1 MERLIVLYFEKRIS
15 SEERKELEE
24 ALKQEDVRLLFK
36 AYAATYALINSNS
49 IKEEALPLRVP
60 KRNRTIIRFSYA
72 VAATLVLSLLIRQGF
87 WNQDVNQTI
96 DPNKIILAQADGT
109 INALD
114 EVDLIKSSNG
124 NVVAEKQNG
133 ALKYSNDHISD
144 PSLLNTL
151 YVPKGKTFEIILS
164 DGSAVFLNSDSKLSF
179 PNKFL
184 SNEPRR
190 VQVEGEAF
198 FKIAKDSLR
207 PFIVSSE
214 RINTE
219 VFGTEFVFSSY
230 KEDEQ
235 SEVILIEGSV
245 GVFADGTRFDELAG
259 VYLKPHNKV
268 SVSKSAPKKLEVSK
282 INVEDYIAWK
292 TGILVF
298 EKESFASILLKLE
311 RKFNVEFENHYT
323 ELNDKKFTG
332 RFEFES
338 LEAILTTIQASR
350 DFNYTIDQEK
360 IIITKPKANE

>member
-1 MERLIVLYFEKRIS
+1 MDRLIILYFENRIS
-15 SEERKELEE
+15 PKEREE
-24 ALKQEDVRLLFK
+24 LKATLQQEDVRIRFK
-36 AYAATYALINSNS
+36 EYATVYALINSNT
-49 IKEEALPLRVP
+49 IKEESFLLRVP
-60 KRNRTIIRFSYA
+60 KRKRAIIRISYA
-72 VAATLVLSLLIRQGF
+72 AAAILVLSLLIRQGL
-87 WNQDVNQTI
+87 WNQDVNQAI
-96 DPNKIILAQADGT
+96 DPNKITLAQADGT
-109 INALD
+109 INTLD
-114 EVDLIKSSNG
+114 GIDVIKSSNG
-124 NVVAEKQNG
+124 NIVAKKQNG
-133 ALKYSNDHISD
+133 ALKYNNNHISD

-207 PFIVSSE
+207 PFIVSNE

-245 GVFADGTRFDELAG
+245 GVFTDGIRFDEEEG
-259 VYLKPHNKV
+259 VYLTPHNKA
-268 SVSKSAPKKLEVSK
+268 SISKSEPTILEVSEVT
-282 INVEDYIAWK
+282 IENYIAWK
-292 TGILVF
+292 SGVLVF
-298 EKESFASILLKLE
+298 DNESFIDIIQTLE
-311 RKFNVEFENHYT
+311 RKFNVEIQNKFIA
-323 ELNDKKFTG
+323 LNDKKFTG

-338 LEAILTTIQASR
+338 LEAILETIQASR
-350 DFNYTIDQEK
+350 DFNYTINQK
-360 IIITKPKANE
+360 QIIITKTEANE

>member
-1 MERLIVLYFEKRIS
+1 MDRLIVLYFENRIS
-15 SEERKELEE
+15 PAEREELEE
-24 ALKQEDVRLLFK
+24 ALKQEDVRVLFK
-36 AYAATYALINSNS
+36 AYATTYALINSNTTER
-49 IKEEALPLRVP
+49 KPFPLRAS
-60 KRNRTIIRFSYA
+60 KRKKAIIRFSYA
-72 VAATLVLSLLIRQGF
+72 VAAILVLSLLVRQDF

-96 DPNKIILAQADGT
+96 DPNKITLTQADGT

-114 EVDLIKSSNG
+114 EVDLIKSGNG
-124 NVVAEKQNG
+124 NIIAEKQNG
-133 ALKYSNDHISD
+133 ALKYNNTHVSD

-164 DGSAVFLNSDSKLSF
+164 DGSAVFLNSDSKMSF

-184 SNEPRR
+184 PNTPRR
-190 VQVEGEAF
+190 VSIVGEAF
-198 FKIAKDSLR
+198 FKVTKDSLR

-230 KEDEQ
+230 EEGEQ

-259 VYLKPHNKV
+259 VYLKPHNKA

-311 RKFNVEFENHYT
+311 RKFNVEFDNHYV
-323 ELNDKKFTG
+323 ELNDEKFTG
-332 RFEFES
+332 RFEYES
-338 LEAILTTIQASR
+338 LEAILETIQASR
-350 DFNYTIDQEK
+350 YFNYTINQEK
-360 IIITKPKANE
+360 IIINKSKANE